1 MPDAL
6 VGRKIWEAQP
16 NVSEAK
22 MDELMKK
29 LWGK

>member
-6 VGRKIWEAQP
+6 QGKKIWNAQP
-16 NVSEAK
+16 NPAEAK